1 MSQIFTENTPGPVVT
16 FYRFAAQTSAARLFL
31 GPVNAI
37 CANAN
42 GVKTVPI
49 KAREDAQTGRL
60 G

>member
-1 MSQIFTENTPGPVVT
+1 MNGRESNVCVFWWKLPSFDKRVG
-16 FYRFAAQTSAARLFL
+16 

-37 CANAN
+37 YANAN

-49 KAREDAQTGRL
+49 KARDDAQTGRL